1 MAEYAI
7 TSYPLSQ
14 AFRKRFEER
23 VSAQPHYVPLAELR
37 QLPLRQL
44 VGRLRSLGGERLF
57 VPLEDESSRVLLPV
71 LHGLAAVTPSKR
83 IEVVFPDLS
92 GVVLPRWRAAPAIL
106 GLVSASLAGQVA
118 VQRCRRELRELSQ
131 ARRLPAGPLQ
141 PGPLLYLKSTLG
153 LGVRAGGSVGHTAG
167 VINAMVASG
176 RPVDFVSA
184 ETPILLSEDVG
195 LRAVSSPTTYGLPPE
210 VNLYGFQH
218 RFAAQ
223 ARRLCDERDYA
234 FVYQRLTLGSYAGV
248 AVSRAA
254 GLPLVLEYN
263 GPEAWAAMNWGT
275 PLRYAAL
282 AERAEE
288 VSLAHA
294 HLIVVVS
301 EVLRSQLLERGVDA
315 ERIVCHPNGIDPEF
329 FDPERYGEAERFAL
343 RERYGIARDALVL
356 TFLGTFG
363 DWHGAEV
370 LASAIRQ
377 LVDEDADWLRRHNVH
392 FLLVGDGLKM
402 PLVREALSPEACAPF
417 YTLTGLVRQED
428 APLYLAASDVFLS
441 PHVPNP
447 DGTRFFGSPTKL
459 FEYMA
464 MGRGIVASELAQ
476 IGDVLA
482 GSPRVGNGDLE
493 RLAPLPDSEQCA
505 VLTAPG
511 DRQELVRAI
520 RFMVEH
526 PAWCEA
532 AGAHA
537 RERVLARLTWRHHVG
552 HVLDALDGT
561 LAQSPQVL
569 S

>member
-14 AFRKRFEER
+14 GFRERFEER
-23 VSAQPHYVPLAELR
+23 VGARPRYLPLAELR
-37 QLPLRQL
+37 RLPLHEL
-44 VGRLRSLGGERLF
+44 VRRLRSLGGERLF

-71 LHGLAAVTPSKR
+71 LHGLAAVTGSKR

-92 GVVLPRWRAAPAIL
+92 EMSLSRWRAAPALL
-106 GLVSASLAGQVA
+106 GLLRASLGGQVA
-118 VQRCRRELRELSQ
+118 VRRCRRELRELSQ
-131 ARRLPAGPLQ
+131 APRRSVGPLQ
-141 PGPLLYLKSTLG
+141 PGPVLYLKSTLG
-153 LGVRAGGSVGHTAG
+153 LGIRAGGSVGHTAG
-167 VINAMVASG
+167 VINAMLERG

-195 LRAVSSPTTYGLPPE
+195 LCAVPSPTRYGLPPE

-218 RFAAQ
+218 RFADRAQ
-223 ARRLCDERDYA
+223 GLCGERDYA

-263 GPEAWAAMNWGT
+263 GPEAWAARNWGT
-275 PLRYAAL
+275 ALRYGAL

-294 HLIVVVS
+294 HLVVVVS
-301 EVLRSQLLERGVDA
+301 EVLRGQLLERGVDA
-315 ERIVCHPNGIDPEF
+315 ERIVCHPNGIDPEI
-329 FDPERYGEAERFAL
+329 FDPARYDEEERCAL
-343 RERYGIARDALVL
+343 RERHGIPRDSLVL

-370 LASAIRQ
+370 LASAIRK
-377 LVDEDADWLRRHNVH
+377 LAEEDADWLRRHRVH
-392 FLLVGDGLKM
+392 FLMVGDGLKM
-402 PLVREALSPEACAPF
+402 PEVREALAPEVCRPF
-417 YTLTGLVRQED
+417 YTLTGLVRQQD

-447 DGTRFFGSPTKL
+447 DGTPFFGSPTKL

-482 GSPRVGNGDLE
+482 GSPRVAQGGLE
-493 RLAPLPDSEQCA
+493 RLASLPDSEQCG

-511 DRQELVRAI
+511 DRDELVHAI

-526 PAWCEA
+526 PTWCEA
-532 AGAHA
+532 AGSHA
-537 RERVLARLTWRHHVG
+537 RDRVLARWTWRRHVSQ
-552 HVLDALDGT
+552 VLDALDHV
-561 LAQSPQVL
+561 LAGSL
-569 S
+569 RTTR